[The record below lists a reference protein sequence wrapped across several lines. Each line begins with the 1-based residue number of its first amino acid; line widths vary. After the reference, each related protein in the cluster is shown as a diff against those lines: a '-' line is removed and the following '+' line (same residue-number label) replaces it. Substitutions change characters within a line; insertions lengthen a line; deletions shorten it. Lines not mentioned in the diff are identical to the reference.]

1 MKMISQDFSTFHNGL
16 TVQVGSHRQ
25 NIQLL
30 NGLYFDLKVYLP
42 VQFKLDGFLFLRIIF
57 LMSCLNK
64 SNFRNSKVELSLSL
78 VWLRLV
84 GEPEHFAF

>member
-1 MKMISQDFSTFHNGL
+1 MLKN
-16 TVQVGSHRQ
+16 
-25 NIQLL
+25 NA
-30 NGLYFDLKVYLP
+30 LYLELKVSCSCTV
-42 VQFKLDGFLFLRIIF
+42 VQFKLDEFLFLRIIF

-64 SNFRNSKVELSLSL
+64 SNFRNSKVELSL

>member
-1 MKMISQDFSTFHNGL
+1 MQKSNA
-16 TVQVGSHRQ
+16 
-25 NIQLL
+25 
-30 NGLYFDLKVYLP
+30 LYLELKVYCSCTV
-42 VQFKLDGFLFLRIIF
+42 VQFKLDEFLFLRIIF

-64 SNFRNSKVELSLSL
+64 SNFRNSKVELSL

>member
-1 MKMISQDFSTFHNGL
+1 MQKNKA
-16 TVQVGSHRQ
+16 
-25 NIQLL
+25 
-30 NGLYFDLKVYLP
+30 LYLELKVYYSCTV
-42 VQFKLDGFLFLRIIF
+42 VQFKLDEFLFLRIIF

-64 SNFRNSKVELSLSL
+64 SNFRNSKVELSL